1 MNPSAS
7 LAERTCVAKGWSFR
21 DTFRFHFRFSR
32 VENEPCKEWR
42 DARIGGW
49 FLHHCPDLPRH
60 EVYLADGR
68 FCGVVL
74 GVAVDADGMALEGAV
89 HLASCDT
96 LTAVV
101 SYLEGLAGR
110 FIALIALDGV
120 VRIYFDPTAGLSAVY
135 SARDQAVAS
144 CVHLLINRDLKP
156 EPAVRSEDVMQ
167 RKSQF
172 MFGETCDADCKRVMA
187 NHYLDLETFQL
198 VRHWPKDDF
207 SFQRDTFDRNSAA
220 LIISQRLTQI
230 LGALAN
236 SYSVALPISAGT
248 DSRILLAAA
257 RPHLDRI
264 DSFFVHDI
272 YTVTQFDR
280 EGAQLLADE
289 LGLEL
294 QVIDRRTPIFTE
306 FLNDAE
312 IGSIRDRM
320 AIGTSLSFNGIDDLT
335 VTAACLA
342 PSSDLVLR
350 GNAAEMSRANKWTPQ
365 TVRNPVSDR
374 DGVAALLNVRENQL
388 EDTVEPSRLD
398 ELLRGYAAWRE
409 KVPQGACDRLPDL
422 AHIELFMPAGPNNVY
437 YAFTR
442 NFYIN
447 PYNDRQIL
455 LQTAW
460 FHPLARRRKKLVAKI
475 IANTTPKLDKLPY
488 IRELKQRFKDAKK
501 KGVA

>member
-1 MNPSAS
+1 MDLSAS
-7 LAERTCVAKGWSFR
+7 LAERTCVVKGWSFK
-21 DTFRFHFRFSR
+21 DTFRFHFRLSGT
-32 VENEPCKEWR
+32 ETKPCTEWQE
-42 DARIGGW
+42 ARIGEW
-49 FLHHCPDLPRH
+49 FLHHCPDLLRH
-60 EVYLADGR
+60 EVYLGDGR
-68 FCGVVL
+68 YCGVVL
-74 GVAVDADGMALEGAV
+74 GVAVDADGMVLEGAV
-89 HLASCDT
+89 HLPSCDT
-96 LTAVV
+96 LAEVA

-110 FIALIALDGV
+110 FIALIALDGA
-120 VRIYFDPTAGLSAVY
+120 VRMYFDPTAGLSAVY

-144 CVHLLINRDLKP
+144 CVHLAINRELKP

-172 MFGETCDADCKRVMA
+172 IFGETCDADCKRVSA

-198 VRHWPKDDF
+198 VRHWPKADF
-207 SFQRDTFDRNSAA
+207 SFQAESFDRNGAA
-220 LIISQRLTQI
+220 HMISQRLTQI
-230 LGALAN
+230 LGGLSN

-280 EGAQLLADE
+280 EGAQMLADE

-294 QVIDRRTPIFTE
+294 QVIDRRKPIFSE

-312 IGSIRDRM
+312 IGSIRERM
-320 AIGTSLSFNGIDDLT
+320 AIGTSLSFNGIDDLA
-335 VTAACLA
+335 VRAACLT
-342 PSSDLVLR
+342 PSCELVLR

-365 TVRNPVSDR
+365 TVRKPVSDR

-388 EDTVEPSRLD
+388 EDVVAPSRL
-398 ELLRGYAAWRE
+398 EKLLLGYAAWRE
-409 KVPQGACDRLPDL
+409 TVPEGARDRLPDL
-422 AHIELFMPAGPNNVY
+422 AHIELFMPTGPNNVY

-488 IRELKQRFKDAKK
+488 IRELKQRHKDAKK
-501 KGVA
+501 KDVS